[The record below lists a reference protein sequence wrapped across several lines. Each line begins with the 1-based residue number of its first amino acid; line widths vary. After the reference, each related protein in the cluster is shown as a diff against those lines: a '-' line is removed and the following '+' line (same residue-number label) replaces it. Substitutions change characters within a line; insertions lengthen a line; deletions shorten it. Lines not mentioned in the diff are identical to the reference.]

1 VVIDETMVFWTGL
14 GPVHLTYIPLGVMF
28 KGITQGRGGTCW
40 VCGKKSQ
47 WKCACGRAVCGPST
61 RARVRGGVKPPARL
75 CWKGHMD
82 AVNAGVEAH
91 TLPYLFR
98 KGRRPKL

>member
-1 VVIDETMVFWTGL
+1 MPT
-14 GPVHLTYIPLGVMF
+14 PLGMRALLRV
-28 KGITQGRGGTCW
+28 GVAHAGCVARSLSGNVPVAGQCVGPAQGPG
-40 VCGKKSQ
+40 
-47 WKCACGRAVCGPST
+47 
-61 RARVRGGVKPPARL
+61 VRGGVKPPARL